1 MDVLLGGLLASG
13 THPAP
18 DVDRGGLGSG
28 VVGGGDLLRLGLR
41 AADRSANE
49 QKDFT
54 AYIAS

>member
-49 QKDFT
+49 QKDFR
-54 AYIAS
+54 A